1 MTDPIDK
8 DALIRRLERRN
19 EFLQRRLDRLLDD
32 NERMVLELQTRM
44 QSSVEEARRKSWGGN
59 GRY

>member
-8 DALIRRLERRN
+8 DAIIRRLERRN
-19 EFLQRRLDRLLDD
+19 EFLQRRLDRLAED
-32 NERMVLELQTRM
+32 NDRLMLELQARM

>member
-8 DALIRRLERRN
+8 DALIRRLERGNEALVRRN
-19 EFLQRRLDRLLDD
+19 KRLAKEIESLQ
-32 NERMVLELQTRM
+32 LELLTKVSQHTDD
-44 QSSVEEARRKSWGGN
+44 ARRKSWGGN